1 MCPSLNIDRNLIP
14 GAFKQLKLQFIFF
27 QWKAELLVDGVIN
40 HEEKLKNEPL
50 IHNDVKLYLSWSN
63 PDPADVAIRNL
74 EYSNR
79 GLTAINLLSLT

>member
-1 MCPSLNIDRNLIP
+1 M
-14 GAFKQLKLQFIFF
+14 
-27 QWKAELLVDGVIN
+27 ELLVDGVIN